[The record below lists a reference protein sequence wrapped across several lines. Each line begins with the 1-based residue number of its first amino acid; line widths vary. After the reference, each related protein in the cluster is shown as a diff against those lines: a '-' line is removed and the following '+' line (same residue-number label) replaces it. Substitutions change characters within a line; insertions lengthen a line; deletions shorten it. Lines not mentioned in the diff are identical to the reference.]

1 MAQDSEFEDGFIT
14 TTEDAEDMQGNGETV
29 ALDASQEYEEKWPG
43 SSMPVCVAVPRIQ
56 REFLIPYRGIST
68 RSSSTLSRTLTVP
81 LLLLL
86 RCRQHLHLDLPR
98 LLRTRRQCE

>member
-1 MAQDSEFEDGFIT
+1 VAQDSEFEDGFIT

-56 REFLIPYRGIST
+56 REFLIF
-68 RSSSTLSRTLTVP
+68 
-81 LLLLL
+81 L
-86 RCRQHLHLDLPR
+86 RFATFKKTLDLAPS
-98 LLRTRRQCE
+98 E